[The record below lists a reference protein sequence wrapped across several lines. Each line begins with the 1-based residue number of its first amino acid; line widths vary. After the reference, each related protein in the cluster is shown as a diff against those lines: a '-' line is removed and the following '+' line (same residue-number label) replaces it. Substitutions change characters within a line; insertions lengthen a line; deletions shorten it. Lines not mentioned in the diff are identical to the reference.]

1 MEQWNNVELTSLRKK
16 SYTLNHEYD
25 LANKCVVAANN
36 NSESTQ
42 KSATNGTDDNGADN
56 ANQSELLQPGSNI
69 KPKVTTENV
78 EALVRRLYGIT
89 INEIKE
95 LISYDDR
102 NYLIQPDW
110 NIKNPI
116 ITTQWPHG
124 YVLKILNA
132 LDSKKTDFIDAQ
144 NQLMLY
150 LSNEGIV
157 CPRPITNVNGKYF
170 SVEHINGGDHVV
182 RLLEFVPG
190 KMFHEV
196 EKSNYLLYKSGEY
209 IAKIDRALKNF
220 HHEAYD
226 THKTLWMLESV
237 PQLREFLYALTDH
250 DRKALVEEIIEAF
263 EKNVLTK
270 VDKLEKQIIHG
281 DFNEQNIIVE
291 ESKTSSNGEY
301 KVKAIIDFGDT
312 NNSPVIFEIG
322 IALTYM
328 ILQAKSIE
336 SGGYFLAGY
345 MDIRAISNEERILL
359 KYCVAARLAQ
369 SLVMGAYTHSLDP
382 SNEYVLVTQE
392 EGWKMIE
399 ELWRNRFAEIDE
411 LWQTTADKYLTQS
424 VK

>member
-1 MEQWNNVELTSLRKK
+1 MEEQWNNVELTTLRKK
-16 SYTLNHEYD
+16 SYTLNHKYD
-25 LANKCVVAANN
+25 LVNKCVVENSNSEESTDNKGDANN
-36 NSESTQ
+36 T
-42 KSATNGTDDNGADN
+42 
-56 ANQSELLQPGSNI
+56 NQSDVLKPGSNI

-78 EALVRRLYGIT
+78 ESLARRLYGIT
-89 INEIKE
+89 INNMKE

-124 YVLKILNA
+124 YILKILNA
-132 LDSKKTDFIDAQ
+132 LDSKKLDFVDAQ
-144 NQLMLY
+144 NQMMMY
-150 LSNEGIV
+150 LSKEGIV
-157 CPRPITNVNGKYF
+157 CPRPIANVNDKYF
-170 SVEHINGGDHVV
+170 SVEHINGSDHVV

-196 EKSNYLLYKSGEY
+196 ESSHYLLYKSGEY

-220 HHEAYD
+220 HHEVYD

-237 PQLREFLYALTDH
+237 PQLREFLYALQDYS
-250 DRKALVEEIIEAF
+250 RKALVEEIIDAF
-263 EKNVLTK
+263 EKNVLSK
-270 VDKLEKQIIHG
+270 IDKLEKQIIHG
-281 DFNEQNIIVE
+281 DYNEQNIIVE
-291 ESKTSSNGEY
+291 QSPTSACGEY
-301 KVKAIIDFGDT
+301 KVKGIIDFGDT
-312 NNSPVIFEIG
+312 NKSPLIFEIG

-328 ILQAKSIE
+328 ILQAKSLE

-345 MDIRAISNEERILL
+345 NDIRPISVEERALL

-392 EGWKMIE
+392 CGWKTIE
-399 ELWRNRFAEIDE
+399 ELWRNSFADVDE

>member
-25 LANKCVVAANN
+25 LANKCIVVNSKSDASNTADNN
-36 NSESTQ
+36 VN
-42 KSATNGTDDNGADN
+42 DNNDSNN
-56 ANQSELLQPGSNI
+56 ANQSKLLQPGSNI
-69 KPKVTTENV
+69 KPKVTAENV
-78 EALVRRLYGIT
+78 ESLVRRLYGIT

-116 ITTQWPHG
+116 IATPWPHG
-124 YVLKILNA
+124 YVLKILNE

-144 NQLMLY
+144 NELMIY
-150 LSNEGIV
+150 LSKEGIV
-157 CPRPITNVNGKYF
+157 CPTPVTNVNGKYF
-170 SVEHINGGDHVV
+170 SVEHMNGADYVV

-190 KMFHEV
+190 KMFHTV

-209 IAKIDRALKNF
+209 IANIDRVLKNF
-220 HHEAYD
+220 QHDAYD
-226 THKTLWMLESV
+226 THKTLWMLESI
-237 PQLREFLYALTDH
+237 PQLREFLYALQDH
-250 DRKALVEEIIEAF
+250 ERKAIVEEIIDAF
-263 EKNVLTK
+263 ENNVLNK
-270 VDKLEKQIIHG
+270 IDKLEKQIIHG
-281 DFNEQNIIVE
+281 DYNEQNIIVE
-291 ESKTSSNGEY
+291 QSKSSASGEY
-301 KVKAIIDFGDT
+301 KVKGIIDFGDT
-312 NNSPVIFEIG
+312 NKSPVIFEIG

-328 ILQAKSIE
+328 ILQAKSLE

-345 MDIRAISNEERILL
+345 TDIRPISNDERLLL

-369 SLVMGAYTHSLDP
+369 SLVMGAYTHNLDP

-392 EGWKMIE
+392 EGWKIIE
-399 ELWRNRFAEIDE
+399 ELWRNRFIEIDE
-411 LWQTTADKYLTQS
+411 IWQTTADKYLTQS

>member
-25 LANKCVVAANN
+25 LANKCVVANN
-36 NSESTQ
+36 NSDASN
-42 KSATNGTDDNGADN
+42 AADN
-56 ANQSELLQPGSNI
+56 NVNDNNDSNNANKSELLQPGSNI
-69 KPKVTTENV
+69 KPKVTAENV
-78 EALVRRLYGIT
+78 ESLVRRLYGIT

-116 ITTQWPHG
+116 IATPWPHG

-144 NQLMLY
+144 NQLMIY
-150 LSNEGIV
+150 LSKEGIV
-157 CPRPITNVNGKYF
+157 CPSPITNVNGKYF
-170 SVEHINGGDHVV
+170 SVEHMNGADYVV

-190 KMFHEV
+190 QMFHEV

-220 HHEAYD
+220 HHDAYD
-226 THKTLWMLESV
+226 THKTLWMLESI
-237 PQLREFLYALTDH
+237 PQLREFLYVLQDH
-250 DRKALVEEIIEAF
+250 ERKAIVEEIIDSF
-263 EKNVLTK
+263 ENNVLNK
-270 VDKLEKQIIHG
+270 IDELEKQVIHG
-281 DFNEQNIIVE
+281 DYNEQNIIVE
-291 ESKTSSNGEY
+291 QSKSSASGEY

-312 NNSPVIFEIG
+312 NKSPIIFEIG

-328 ILQAKSIE
+328 ILQAKSLE

-345 MDIRAISNEERILL
+345 TDIRPISNDERLLL
-359 KYCVAARLAQ
+359 KYCVAARLVQ

-392 EGWKMIE
+392 EGWKIIE
-399 ELWRNRFAEIDE
+399 ELWRNRFADIDE
-411 LWQTTADKYLTQS
+411 VWQTTADKYLTQS